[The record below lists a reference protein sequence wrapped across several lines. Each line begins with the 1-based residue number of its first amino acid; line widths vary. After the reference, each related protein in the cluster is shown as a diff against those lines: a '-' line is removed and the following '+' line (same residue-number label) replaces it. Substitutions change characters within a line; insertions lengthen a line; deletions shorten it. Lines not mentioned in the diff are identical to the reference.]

1 MNRRHMLVSFTLLAM
16 TTPAAAKDK
25 YVYGPPPNWTR
36 YKELGDAAVRARLAD
51 PDVRRKLPA
60 VSEWSVEWPNGY
72 MEGGWRHG
80 GKSFGYLTCGRLRA
94 LTPVDGL
101 YPVVNFAVVID
112 HDKAT
117 GLEISSRESASV
129 VNFICAA
136 LVRKGMLPPAPAG
149 EASSDLPVTTM
160 GVTIRP
166 MPEGAYVVKV
176 APDGAGQRAGLA
188 PGMVITRVNG
198 IALAGMGAT
207 MSNILGSG
215 APRLDVETVTG
226 GHAVIEQ
233 RR

>member
-1 MNRRHMLVSFTLLAM
+1 MNRRHMLASFMLLAM
-16 TTPAAAKDK
+16 TTPAAAKDR
-25 YVYGPPPNWTR
+25 YLYGPPPNWTR

-80 GKSFGYLTCGRLRA
+80 GKSFGYLTCARLRA

-112 HDKAT
+112 HDKAS
-117 GLEISSRESASV
+117 GLDISSRESASV

-149 EASSDLPVTTM
+149 ETSSDLPVATM

-166 MPEGAYVVKV
+166 MPEGAYMLKV
-176 APDGAGQRAGLA
+176 APDGAGQRAGLT

-198 IALAGMGAT
+198 IALGGMGPA
-207 MSNILGSG
+207 MARVLESD
-215 APRLDVETVTG
+215 APRLDLDTATG
-226 GHAVIEQ
+226 GRLVVE
-233 RR
+233 RLR